1 MSLSEQLS
9 LQQLQGTTPKKPSPS
24 KRKRANSPPPSQ
36 AAKVKKEPTAV
47 KRVKKEPVPKAVPR
61 LKQEQTRSSPASIPS
76 RSRVKQEY
84 GSSQPQQ
91 SLQNSSPYIKTDPC
105 AQGERVRPVLL
116 SGTYEVNCATAS
128 DMFGD
133 YNLELT
139 LAANPTRNAWWATF
153 RWGAWDVIIQMS
165 PGPDQIGIGNQCMLG
180 WRLRDLE
187 TGQLTFGKRCTGAM
201 TFFDDQSF
209 TGALFGVPGAGTV
222 EFDGNRL
229 AGRSLEDDLRHEWD
243 AIAAEAYGR

>member
-9 LQQLQGTTPKKPSPS
+9 LQQLQGAKPKKPSPS
-24 KRKRANSPPPSQ
+24 KRKRADSPPPSQ
-36 AAKVKKEPTAV
+36 AAKVKKEPSTV
-47 KRVKKEPVPKAVPR
+47 KRVKKEPVPKAAPR
-61 LKQEQTRSSPASIPS
+61 MKQEHTRSSPASTPS
-76 RSRVKQEY
+76 RSRVKQES
-84 GSSQPQQ
+84 GPSQPPQ
-91 SLQNSSPYIKTDPC
+91 SLHNSSPHIKTDPY
-105 AQGERVRPVLL
+105 AQPERVRTVLL

-128 DMFGD
+128 DIFGD

-139 LAANPTRNAWWATF
+139 LAANPARNTWWATF

-165 PGPDQIGIGNQCMLG
+165 PGPDVGSQCTLG

-209 TGALFGVPGAGTV
+209 TGALFGVPGVGTV
-222 EFDGNRL
+222 EFDGSRL
-229 AGRSLEDDLRHEWD
+229 PGESLEDDLRHEWD
-243 AIAAEAYGR
+243 AVAAEAYGR